1 MKEDIKRENLIRTM
15 QSHRICVIVPTFNND
30 CTIRRVISDLLNYSS
45 DIIVVNDGSTDST
58 DKILEEFSTSIHIV
72 TLDNN
77 QGKGAALKH
86 GFRRALE
93 LGYSYAITIDSDGQH
108 YPSDIP
114 LFVRAIVENPGA
126 LIVGQRNLKDVDI
139 NGKSAFANKFSN
151 FWFTV
156 QTGIKLKDTQTGY
169 RAYPLKSING
179 INFLT
184 NRYEAELELLVLL
197 AWKGVKIVSIPISVY
212 YPPQAERVSHFKPA
226 LDFTRISI
234 LNTILCFGCLLYGF
248 PSIFYSRIKNRRF
261 FNGEFIPFTRK
272 KHEKREVNITFGRLC
287 RSLYALSHFMFWSV
301 LIFKP
306 YVFIN
311 FKLFKPTEN
320 KKLKLHRKLYRISS
334 FFSRHFPG
342 GKAAIDNPNI
352 EDFRKPA
359 LIICNH
365 QSYLDL
371 PIILSL
377 CPKLIFLTND
387 WVWNNKFFGEIVRQA
402 DFLPVSAGMDI
413 IIPHLKTLKDKG
425 YSIVVFPEGTRSEDC
440 KINRFHQGAFLLAQE
455 LDMDILP
462 IVIHGAGN
470 YLAKHDRLFRKNPQT
485 LRILCRK
492 PIQKE
497 DGIPLRK
504 QASNFRK
511 IMSGEY
517 ENMVT
522 ELATPI
528 YWKSFVFY
536 KYAYRGWAVSFRAKS
551 ELKLLKEVTMEF
563 ADIDK
568 PVYFVNAGV
577 GALPLTCALANNKTE
592 VFSFIEN
599 IEDFNVATSTA
610 CLPANLHI
618 VHTVWDNDYDVIPPG
633 ARVYVSAGSLRA
645 KFKPFNPI
653 LINIQP

>member
-45 DIIVVNDGSTDST
+45 DIIVVNDGSIDST

-301 LIFKP
+301 
-306 YVFIN
+306 
-311 FKLFKPTEN
+311 
-320 KKLKLHRKLYRISS
+320 
-334 FFSRHFPG
+334 
-342 GKAAIDNPNI
+342 
-352 EDFRKPA
+352 
-359 LIICNH
+359 
-365 QSYLDL
+365 
-371 PIILSL
+371 
-377 CPKLIFLTND
+377 
-387 WVWNNKFFGEIVRQA
+387 
-402 DFLPVSAGMDI
+402 
-413 IIPHLKTLKDKG
+413 
-425 YSIVVFPEGTRSEDC
+425 
-440 KINRFHQGAFLLAQE
+440 
-455 LDMDILP
+455 
-462 IVIHGAGN
+462 
-470 YLAKHDRLFRKNPQT
+470 
-485 LRILCRK
+485 
-492 PIQKE
+492 
-497 DGIPLRK
+497 
-504 QASNFRK
+504 
-511 IMSGEY
+511 
-517 ENMVT
+517 
-522 ELATPI
+522 
-528 YWKSFVFY
+528 
-536 KYAYRGWAVSFRAKS
+536 
-551 ELKLLKEVTMEF
+551 
-563 ADIDK
+563 
-568 PVYFVNAGV
+568 
-577 GALPLTCALANNKTE
+577 
-592 VFSFIEN
+592 
-599 IEDFNVATSTA
+599 
-610 CLPANLHI
+610 
-618 VHTVWDNDYDVIPPG
+618 
-633 ARVYVSAGSLRA
+633 
-645 KFKPFNPI
+645 
-653 LINIQP
+653 